1 MKFQVTF
8 SLQNKVS
15 NMKIRSPSKLVGKIV
30 FGAKGSLNWFF
41 RGMPTQDH
49 LPYLDQMHPPKQ
61 MDSGPER

>member
-1 MKFQVTF
+1 
-8 SLQNKVS
+8 
-15 NMKIRSPSKLVGKIV
+15 MKIRSPSKLVGKIV

-41 RGMPTQDH
+41 TGMPTQDH